1 MGDAS
6 EHAQMQ
12 LVALCDPVERI
23 MFMLALP
30 LSVGFYHIPQCLHT
44 VILGQWVTISHIIR
58 SEVAKHCVLA
68 EGQCLDSDQV
78 NRILS
83 SPSLQHDR

>member
-1 MGDAS
+1 MCQVGDAS

-30 LSVGFYHIPQCLHT
+30 LSVGFYRIPQCLHT
-44 VILGQWVTISHIIR
+44 VILRQWVSNGDKPHY
-58 SEVAKHCVLA
+58 
-68 EGQCLDSDQV
+68 
-78 NRILS
+78 
-83 SPSLQHDR
+83 